1 MAISVNTNM
10 MAQTAARNLGAS
22 YEALGT
28 STRRLSSGLR
38 ITSAKDDAA
47 GLAVRE
53 LIRADVAALN
63 QGVRNANDAVSMLQ
77 AAEGALGKID
87 ENLVRMRQLAEQAN
101 TDTYSSTQKGIMQN
115 EFNELA
121 DEITRIAEGTDFN
134 DINLLSNTET
144 RNISLGSGAA
154 AGKMI
159 SITGQDM
166 TASALGL
173 KGTQETY
180 TGPAVGNKTD
190 AYLKGAA
197 AGDTISFAVD
207 GQTLTVDVGTST
219 LTLEQTAAKINEQSR
234 AAVSGWEAASVAYD
248 SNTGQYALKI
258 TAKNDGNVADMV
270 VNSDADGDGTNNV
283 TFAAGVTGVA
293 TDNVAAT
300 AFLKVDGSGSNLD
313 IKTAGAVTTIENAIK
328 TKDSFRAELGYKMNR
343 LEAAASVLQVQSENL
358 TAAESRISDVDVATE
373 MTKMNRNQ
381 ILAQAGISMLAQA
394 NNMPKMAQKLLG

>member
-63 QGVRNANDAVSMLQ
+63 QGVRNASDAVSMLQ

-101 TDTYSSTQKGIMQN
+101 TDTYSNTQKGIMQN

-134 DINLLSNTET
+134 DINLLSNTTT
-144 RNISLGSGAA
+144 RDISLGAGKT

-159 SITGQDM
+159 SITGQNM
-166 TASALGL
+166 TATALGL
-173 KGTQETY
+173 AGTKETN
-180 TGPAVGNKTD
+180 TGPSVANKTD
-190 AYLKGAA
+190 NYLTGTA
-197 AGDTISFAVD
+197 AGSKVDFNVGGTTLSVAV
-207 GQTLTVDVGTST
+207 GSGS
-219 LTLEQTAAKINEQSR
+219 LTLEQTVSKLNAASN
-234 AAVSGWEAASVAYD
+234 AASAGWNAASVAYD
-248 SNTGQYALKI
+248 SNTGQYSLKI
-258 TAKNDGNVADMV
+258 TAKDAGNVADMTATAT
-270 VNSDADGDGTNNV
+270 DTNFS
-283 TFAAGVTGVA
+283 TGVTGVA
-293 TDNVAAT
+293 GSAVAAT
-300 AFLKVDGSGSNLD
+300 SFLKVDGAGANLD
-313 IKTAGAVTTIENAIK
+313 IKTSGAITTIENAIK

-343 LEAAASVLQVQSENL
+343 LEAAASVLQVQAENL